1 MAVRFQPVEIVVDQ
15 RGDFFGI
22 LAVGS
27 SEVAG
32 KDHGF
37 DGNGTDRPVLPLVDC
52 QDLSAFI
59 VNSIFDD

>member
-15 RGDFFGI
+15 RGDFSGI

-27 SEVAG
+27 SEVLG

-37 DGNGTDRPVLPLVDC
+37 DGNGTDRRVLPLVDC